1 MNLDWIQKDEDSL
14 IYVGDTMCSWCY
26 GFANELD
33 TFIANHPE
41 LKLRMVQGGLRP
53 NNTEHIVDK
62 KEFLKEHWVEIN
74 KRTGQPFQYDILDD
88 KDFIYDTEPA
98 SRAVVVV
105 RMMDESKELAFF
117 KAVQTAFY
125 YENKD
130 TSKLETYLDIA
141 RKFELDTAKF
151 AELFESEEAKY
162 TTKTDF
168 QLSSEMGVKGF
179 PSVVVK
185 LKNQFFMISNGYRLA
200 EDLETVFQ
208 NVQNELAQQN

>member
-125 YENKD
+125 YGNKD